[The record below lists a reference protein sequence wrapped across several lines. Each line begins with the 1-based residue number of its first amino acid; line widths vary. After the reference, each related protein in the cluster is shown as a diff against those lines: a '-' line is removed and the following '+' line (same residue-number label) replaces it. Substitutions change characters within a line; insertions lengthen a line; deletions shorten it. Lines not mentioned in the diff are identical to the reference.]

1 MEQESFNPTQ
11 TRQRSPWDWYT
22 QNSVHSMQARLIQK
36 NLLIIVLLESTAR
49 HLQAWAG
56 VYVLQHTYG
65 KAWPTSSHT
74 AGRAG
79 GGGRL
84 LSRADKSIE
93 EPKKVFM
100 LYPNFSCG
108 AYGPAWTDTQTSL
121 LLLTSHSSAG
131 PSSNPHPQHSSTK
144 KIPTTT
150 GISHSLLKASS
161 SLSST
166 GLGSSL
172 ISYEYLYTATC
183 NKLQLAAAS
192 DFCF

>member
-1 MEQESFNPTQ
+1 
-11 TRQRSPWDWYT
+11 
-22 QNSVHSMQARLIQK
+22 
-36 NLLIIVLLESTAR
+36 
-49 HLQAWAG
+49 
-56 VYVLQHTYG
+56 
-65 KAWPTSSHT
+65 
-74 AGRAG
+74 
-79 GGGRL
+79 
-84 LSRADKSIE
+84 
-93 EPKKVFM
+93 M

-108 AYGPAWTDTQTSL
+108 AYGQTWTDTQTPL

-183 NKLQLAAAS
+183 NKLQLAAGIPLLWYSTERLLLLTQKCVHVSGYPKWIWWLQLQLFPPSYSWQLNFQHNLQLHSTSVHFLSVLVHIGGTNAELKK
-192 DFCF
+192 CTLQR